1 MAGNRKISNGVRFPA
16 KKEKSFVLIF
26 AAAFCFIVILIS
38 FFPMTKSIE
47 DDAYIKKLEQR
58 VAELEERLAGV
69 DLTPERLRRLNVQ
82 GAKVENFINN
92 YDRLDASIRL
102 KTNLLA
108 DRLDKMQWQI
118 DNFKRREAKK
128 KKYAKAKAVKKKAVD
143 RKKTKRKLHKV
154 KRGETFY
161 SISRKYG
168 LTLAKLKQ
176 INGFTEKTIIYPGQD
191 ILVK

>member
-1 MAGNRKISNGVRFPA
+1 MPGNRKVNSSVRFPA

-38 FFPMTKSIE
+38 FFPITRSIE
-47 DDAYIKKLEQR
+47 DDVYIQKLEKR
-58 VAELEERLAGV
+58 IADLEGRFTGV
-69 DLTPERLRRLNVQ
+69 DLTPDKLRRINVQ
-82 GAKVENFINN
+82 GAKVESFINN

-108 DRLDKMQWQI
+108 DRLDKVQLQI
-118 DNFKRREAKK
+118 DNIRRQELQKKSFKKVA
-128 KKYAKAKAVKKKAVD
+128 KKKAVV
-143 RKKTKRKLHKV
+143 KKKNKRKFHTV

-168 LTLAKLKQ
+168 ITLVRLKKL
-176 INGFTEKTIIYPGQD
+176 NGFNEKTIIYPGQD
-191 ILVK
+191 IIVK